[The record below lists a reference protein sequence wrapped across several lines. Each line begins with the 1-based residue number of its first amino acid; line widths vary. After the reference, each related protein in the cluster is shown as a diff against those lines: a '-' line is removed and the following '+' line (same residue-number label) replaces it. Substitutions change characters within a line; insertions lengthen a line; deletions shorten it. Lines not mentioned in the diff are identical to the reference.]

1 MRIEQFWAYATGML
15 LHTEPICN
23 GPIADRAAP
32 PRRVRV
38 AFSATKQTKVL
49 TLVALS
55 LGLAVVQLDVTVVN
69 VAVKQIGGSL
79 GGGLSVMQWVLSA
92 YTLAF
97 AALILTA
104 GALGDRIGSKRLF
117 IAGFTIFTVAS
128 IACGLAPSIAVLIA
142 ARAVQ
147 GIGAAVLV
155 ACSLAILN
163 HSYHDARERAKAVG
177 YWAAGAS
184 TALAAGPV
192 VGGILIA
199 ALGWRSIFFINLPI
213 GLTGIWLTARYARET
228 PRSAGH
234 GFDLPGQIAAVL
246 ALSALAAA
254 MIEGGGLG
262 WTSAPVLIGFAIFA
276 LASVTFMLIEAHT
289 PKPMLPLALFK
300 NATFSSTTAI
310 GMLVNICF
318 YGLIFVFSI
327 LLQRDQGRSALST
340 GLAFLPM
347 TAAIMAANLA
357 AGRVARSIGP
367 RKLILLGLIVMAAAC
382 LGLMGAGPHTSY
394 PAMATQMLALGAG
407 LGLMVPPMTSSLLGS
422 VDRTRS
428 GIASGTLNSMRQT
441 GSVIG
446 VALFGSL
453 IANPSQTAHG
463 LHLALATATILLLT
477 GCLLTT
483 RIATDKDD
491 SAVSPHPSSNAER
504 KSASQSGR

>member
-1 MRIEQFWAYATGML
+1 ML
-15 LHTEPICN
+15 LYTE
-23 GPIADRAAP
+23 
-32 PRRVRV
+32 RRG
-38 AFSATKQTKVL
+38 KVL

-69 VAVKQIGGSL
+69 VAVKQIEASI

-104 GALGDRIGSKRLF
+104 GALGDRLGSKRLF
-117 IAGFTIFTVAS
+117 IAGFTIFTSAS
-128 IACGLAPSIAVLIA
+128 IACGLAPGIAVLIA

-163 HSYHDARERAKAVG
+163 HSYHDPAERAKAVG
-177 YWAAGAS
+177 WWAAGAS

-192 VGGILIA
+192 VGGLLIA
-199 ALGWRSIFFINLPI
+199 VLGWRSIFFINVPI
-213 GLTGIWLTARYARET
+213 GLVGIWLTVRHASET
-228 PRSAGH
+228 PRSLLQGV
-234 GFDLPGQIAAVL
+234 DLPGQLAAVIT
-246 ALSALAAA
+246 LSALAAA
-254 MIEGGGLG
+254 MIEGGSLG
-262 WTSAPVLIGFAIFA
+262 WTSVPVLIGFAISA
-276 LASVTFMLIEAHT
+276 LAGATFVVIEAHT
-289 PKPMLPLALFK
+289 PKPMLSLALFR
-300 NATFSSTTAI
+300 NATFSSTTVI
-310 GMLVNICF
+310 GLLVNICF

-347 TAAIMAANLA
+347 TAAIMAANLV
-357 AGRVARSIGP
+357 AGRLARVIGAA
-367 RKLILLGLIVMAAAC
+367 KLIQLGLIVMAAAC
-382 LGLMGAGPHTSY
+382 LGLMSAGPHSAY
-394 PAMATQMLALGAG
+394 PAMAAQMVALGAG
-407 LGLMVPPMTSSLLGS
+407 LGLMVPPMTASLLGS

-453 IANPSQTAHG
+453 IANASQTAQG
-463 LHLALATATILLLT
+463 LHLALAASIILLLT
-477 GCLLTT
+477 GCMLAR
-483 RIATDKDD
+483 RIAT
-491 SAVSPHPSSNAER
+491 ER
-504 KSASQSGR
+504 R